1 MHALDRFFYPQ
12 LTAFPAEER
21 ADALRRARR
30 TALDVIELVGIAVG
44 LVLVTA
50 ITRYQLD
57 PSSVADGF
65 VAAMANFVIAVPL
78 LIVFVGPFLVRRV
91 RRGLDDEL
99 ARRRKR

>member
-1 MHALDRFFYPQ
+1 MHGLERLFYPQ

-50 ITRYQLD
+50 ITRYQLE
-57 PSSVADGF
+57 PSSFADGF
-65 VAAMANFVIAVPL
+65 LAAMANVAVAVPL

-91 RRGLDDEL
+91 RRGLDEEL
-99 ARRRKR
+99 ARRRLR